1 MVRVNISLSQELKS
15 SSKLSVHVSPIN
27 ENNYEIKWYG
37 CGDNII
43 FDLSEGIYSVK
54 FFIHKDGNKET
65 LLSEEG
71 LTIPYSSNKFYFYYK
86 KTENGFALINE
97 YDYDW

>member
-37 CGDNII
+37 CGDTII
-43 FDLSEGIYSVK
+43 FDLCVGVYSVK
-54 FFIHKDGNKET
+54 IYKHTDDNKE

-71 LTIPYSSNKFYFYYK
+71 LTIPYSSSQFYFNYK
-86 KTENGFALINE
+86 KTKDGFALVNE
-97 YDYDW
+97 YHYD